1 MAIVNERVS
10 NVLNHDNIDISKVII
25 GWVRNV

>member
-10 NVLNHDNIDISKVII
+10 NVMNHDNIDISKVII